1 MFLNK
6 KHLIAVKNLEKTY
19 AVHQKLNDSEAVF
32 LIRKIKTMKRS
43 TILSALLSWGC
54 SAILMAQSPASPRM
68 PVDDATNLITFTD
81 VVEEPGMS
89 KDTLYNRALR
99 WFKTFYKNPVDA
111 IKNADAAGY
120 KIEGGYRFTI
130 KRPDP
135 GSKKEPVPMV
145 DAGVVNYKINIMC
158 KDSKFKYEIT
168 SMSWKQASYYP
179 IERWMDTA
187 AKNYDPNFALYL
199 KQTDE
204 YVKDLIKSLEN
215 YIETDPVK
223 KKDDW

>member
-1 MFLNK
+1 MK
-6 KHLIAVKNLEKTY
+6 KPIFVTVLFCL
-19 AVHQKLNDSEAVF
+19 
-32 LIRKIKTMKRS
+32 S
-43 TILSALLSWGC
+43 TT
-54 SAILMAQSPASPRM
+54 AIVLAQTPANPRM
-68 PVDDATNLITFTD
+68 PVDEATNLITYTD
-81 VVEEPGMS
+81 VVDEPGMT
-89 KDTLYNRALR
+89 KDTIYSRALR

-111 IKNADAAGY
+111 IKNADAAAY

-135 GSKKEPVPMV
+135 GSKKEPAPMV